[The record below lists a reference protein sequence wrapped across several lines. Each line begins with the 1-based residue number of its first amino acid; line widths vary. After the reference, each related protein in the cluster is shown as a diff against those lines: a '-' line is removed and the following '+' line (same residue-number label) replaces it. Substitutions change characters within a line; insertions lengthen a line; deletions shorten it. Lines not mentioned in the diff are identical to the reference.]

1 MIPKIIHYIWFGGK
15 PLTPLAEQCLASWK
29 EHMPEWELKR
39 WDEINFDIASAP
51 LYVRQAYEAR
61 KFAFVSDYVRL
72 WALEQYGGVYVDTDV
87 KVLKSYEPLLNDTAF
102 IGMEESLAHM
112 PGTCVMGC
120 EPHCKWVRD
129 MLALYDGISF
139 ARPDGSLDLT
149 TNVERLGQRMKS
161 EGMNELKSE
170 RDKPWKRVQYIK
182 EWGLKVYTH
191 DYFSPI
197 TSTRVMRKT
206 KNTYSIHYFAE
217 SWRDGKRKRGWRDWT
232 ITHEIINALV
242 QIKRFVERL
251 LKSDKLREFIR
262 FALVGTFSTG
272 LHYGI
277 YLLLVWFAGA
287 YKDNTICTNIAYS
300 IGYVISWFCNFYL
313 TAHFTFKSET
323 SVKRG
328 VGFALSHGINYGL
341 HILFLNLF
349 LWLGLS
355 ETWAPIPVFC
365 IVIPINFILVRYV
378 FRSKYFEK

>member
-1 MIPKIIHYIWFGGK
+1 MSRIPKIIHYVWMGNNS
-15 PLTPLAEQCLASWK
+15 LTPLAEECLASWK
-29 EHMPEWELKR
+29 AMMPDWTIMR
-39 WDEINFDIASAP
+39 WDESNFDIAAAP

-72 WALEQYGGVYVDTDV
+72 WVLEQYGGVYVDTDV

-102 IGMEESLAHM
+102 IGLEESKVHL

-120 EPHCKWVRD
+120 EPHCQWVKD

-139 ARPDGSLDLT
+139 VRPDGSLDLT

-217 SWRDGKRKRGWRDWT
+217 SWRDGQKKRGWRDWT
-232 ITHEIINALV
+232 ITREIVNALV
-242 QIKRFVERL
+242 QIKRM
-251 LKSDKLREFIR
+251 I
-262 FALVGTFSTG
+262 VG
-272 LHYGI
+272 
-277 YLLLVWFAGA
+277 
-287 YKDNTICTNIAYS
+287 
-300 IGYVISWFCNFYL
+300 
-313 TAHFTFKSET
+313 
-323 SVKRG
+323 
-328 VGFALSHGINYGL
+328 
-341 HILFLNLF
+341 
-349 LWLGLS
+349 
-355 ETWAPIPVFC
+355 
-365 IVIPINFILVRYV
+365 
-378 FRSKYFEK
+378 